1 MNKSI
6 VAATKGVQGTWHL
19 PFTVP
24 TMVEGHFFRI
34 IT

>member
-1 MNKSI
+1 MNKFI
-6 VAATKGVQGTWHL
+6 VAATKGVQGTCHS

-24 TMVEGHFFRI
+24 TMVQSHFFRT